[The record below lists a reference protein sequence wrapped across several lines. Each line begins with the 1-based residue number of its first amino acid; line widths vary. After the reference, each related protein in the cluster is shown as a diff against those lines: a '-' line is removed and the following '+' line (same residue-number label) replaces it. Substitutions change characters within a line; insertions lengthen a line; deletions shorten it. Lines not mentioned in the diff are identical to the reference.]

1 MSTLSIAS
9 IASLAPGPCSVALGE
24 AQQRSRADDLAA
36 HGWAQQDGFLP
47 QELTRALAAE
57 CHALMARNALK
68 LAEIGHGRQQT
79 LQPTVR
85 GDRIAWLKAGQSP
98 PCDQYLALMENV
110 RMMLNRHLYLGLDEY
125 ESHFACYSPGALYL
139 PHLDRF
145 RDDDCRTVSAVIYLN
160 QDWLPDD
167 GGALRLHPQGA
178 AARDI
183 APLGSRLVLFLSAD
197 MLHEVLPAT
206 RNRISL
212 AGWFRRRP

>member
-1 MSTLSIAS
+1 MSTLSLAS
-9 IASLAPGPCSVALGE
+9 GPYSVDLDE
-24 AQQRSRADDLAA
+24 AQQRRLADGLAA
-36 HGWAQQDGFLP
+36 DGWAQQNIILP
-47 QELTRALAAE
+47 PALTRALAAE

-68 LAEIGHGRQQT
+68 QAEIGHGRQQT
-79 LQPTVR
+79 LQLTIR

-98 PCDQYLALMENV
+98 ACDQYLALMDSV
-110 RMMLNRHLYLGLDEY
+110 RVMLNRTLSLGLDEY
-125 ESHFACYSPGALYL
+125 DSHFACYAPGALYL

-160 QDWLPDD
+160 QDWQAED
-167 GGALRLHPQGA
+167 GGALRLHPQGEA
-178 AARDI
+178 VQDI

-206 RNRISL
+206 RDRLSL

>member
-9 IASLAPGPCSVALGE
+9 IAPGPCSVALNE
-24 AQQRSRADDLAA
+24 AQQHSIADDLAA
-36 HGWAQQDGFLP
+36 NGWVQQNRFLP
-47 QELTRALAAE
+47 PELTRALAAE

-68 LAEIGHGRQQT
+68 QAEIGHGRQQT
-79 LQPTVR
+79 LQRTVR

-98 PCDQYLALMENV
+98 ACDQYLALMESLRV
-110 RMMLNRHLYLGLDEY
+110 MLNRTLYLGLDEY
-125 ESHFACYSPGALYL
+125 ESHFACYAPGALYL

-160 QDWLPDD
+160 QDWQAAD